1 MVPQTAETMSVLN
14 AALLKAWK
22 HYTKNVENDGA
33 ELSKAS
39 KAHSSKIRLASA
51 AQSLDKAGQVVGK
64 KAQKMA
70 SDLVGIDCS
79 SEVASRVSLLS
90 LLELLVQK
98 YKH

>member
-1 MVPQTAETMSVLN
+1 MSVLN

-22 HYTKNVENDGA
+22 HYTKHVEHNDA
-33 ELSKAS
+33 EELS

-79 SEVASRVSLLS
+79 SEVASRVLPLS

>member
-1 MVPQTAETMSVLN
+1 MVPQTAESMSVLN

-22 HYTKNVENDGA
+22 HYTKHVENDDA
-33 ELSKAS
+33 ELS

-79 SEVASRVSLLS
+79 SEVASRVLLLS